1 MRKDSQGDRNLQDIF
16 ALNFLF
22 NRDVDDL
29 DWAFGERLLFVESED
44 TASLP
49 WPERIVQNLKI
60 FDKSSAWAALEDAFG
75 LLLDNGSLGV
85 PRMLNVFTIGASL
98 GVLSV
103 HVLVPGLTERGV
115 AVVWEFRFEILHVL
129 TEFLHHI
136 AHLGKLLLFL
146 LFSAMFHGLAEIL
159 FHRLASAFAAHLV
172 HELFHHAH
180 ETASGTSTAATS
192 SAATATPSSPVAA
205 TTTAPALIVF
215 ISVSSVLLALALRV
229 NGRLRLDVLIWGSDV
244 DIVWEHGDHNVW
256 STSSLSDLEEWVL
269 VTEAFFTI
277 RTVVEVFA
285 DAALV
290 TDSPDRDCVA
300 AVTSDVGVFDIVL
313 LIFVKFFVF
322 RLLDGTTKVLALQQ
336 VVEDFK

>member
-1 MRKDSQGDRNLQDIF
+1 
-16 ALNFLF
+16 
-22 NRDVDDL
+22 
-29 DWAFGERLLFVESED
+29 
-44 TASLP
+44 
-49 WPERIVQNLKI
+49 
-60 FDKSSAWAALEDAFG
+60 
-75 LLLDNGSLGV
+75 
-85 PRMLNVFTIGASL
+85 
-98 GVLSV
+98 
-103 HVLVPGLTERGV
+103 
-115 AVVWEFRFEILHVL
+115 
-129 TEFLHHI
+129 
-136 AHLGKLLLFL
+136 
-146 LFSAMFHGLAEIL
+146 MFHGLAEIL

-205 TTTAPALIVF
+205 TTTAITPALIVF

-256 STSSLSDLEEWVL
+256 STSSFSDLEEWML
-269 VTEAFFTI
+269 VTEALFTI
-277 RTVVEVFA
+277 LTVVEVFA

-290 TDSPDRDCVA
+290 TDSLDRDCVA

-313 LIFVKFFVF
+313 LIFVKFFVL
-322 RLLDGTTKVLALQQ
+322 RLLNGTTKVLALQQ